1 MKYRNTQA
9 ARRMLS
15 DLASTQGGY
24 FTAKQAAGI
33 GYGKRHLDYHV
44 KAGNIERAGHGLYRL
59 PTIPLSEHDDLI
71 RLSLWSRNR
80 HDEPQAVASHESAL
94 GVHGLGEL
102 LPSLIHVTV
111 PPTFR
116 KDAPNGC
123 TLHRA
128 RLTLDEVEQREGF
141 IKAAI
146 EATFRTRH
154 THPIPE
160 RLPPPPDSWDAEFA
174 ALAKEANLSTH
185 TLAEGVDRLTRY
197 WDAHQLN
204 RSFP

>member
-1 MKYRNTQA
+1 MAYRNTHV

-24 FTAKQAAGI
+24 FTAKQAAGA

-94 GVHGLGEL
+94 NVHGLGEL
-102 LPSLIHVTV
+102 LPSLIHLTV
-111 PPTFR
+111 PPSWKNMVGAVRVFTGLSDRRFLQA
-116 KDAPNGC
+116 KC
-123 TLHRA
+123 STRA
-128 RLTLDEVEQREGF
+128 Q
-141 IKAAI
+141 
-146 EATFRTRH
+146 
-154 THPIPE
+154 
-160 RLPPPPDSWDAEFA
+160 
-174 ALAKEANLSTH
+174 
-185 TLAEGVDRLTRY
+185 GVPRRG
-197 WDAHQLN
+197 
-204 RSFP
+204 